1 MRLFFLFLIVVLL
14 IAALVI
20 GVLLFL
26 GFSWVSGP
34 GWLGRVVA
42 PAAMS
47 LPRLPDLPDLPDLSG
62 PS

>member
-1 MRLFFLFLIVVLL
+1 MRLFFLFLIAVLL

-34 GWLGRVVA
+34 SWLGRVVA
-42 PAAMS
+42 PAEVS
-47 LPRLPDLPDLPDLSG
+47 LPDLPDLP
-62 PS
+62 

>member
-1 MRLFFLFLIVVLL
+1 MRLFFLFLIGVLL

-34 GWLGRVVA
+34 GWMGRVVA
-42 PAAMS
+42 PAADVS
-47 LPRLPDLPDLPDLSG
+47 APVA
-62 PS
+62 